1 MYNLSIPL
9 GSILFLR
16 PNKIM
21 SDKDLPDKINS
32 TAATEFR
39 QQGYLALMIKTSWD
53 NFAIQAQ
60 IIVEQLGATVLSR
73 EVGADLCHWRIDF
86 EGTKLGLF
94 YEDTSESCWLE
105 LEQRQE
111 QEVLDFIATLLRDFH
126 GH

>member
-60 IIVEQLGATVLSR
+60 IASLEAVSLP
-73 EVGADLCHWRIDF
+73 DLCSYAENGRSDIA
-86 EGTKLGLF
+86 LLC
-94 YEDTSESCWLE
+94 SLE
-105 LEQRQE
+105 R
-111 QEVLDFIATLLRDFH
+111 A
-126 GH
+126 